1 MQKYYVYYMVCEENN
16 SNGSYHMRDSHST
29 IHANSAQEAMDK
41 FEQKH
46 PNCSVN
52 TVTLCKR

>member
-1 MQKYYVYYMVCEENN
+1 MQKFYVYYTVHEENN
-16 SNGSYHMRDSHST
+16 DVRDSHST

-52 TVTLCKR
+52 TVTLAKR